1 MGKAIMLLLTLLMP
15 LMAVADHHKDVGR
28 DWHRGDLFAAADADK
43 DGKVSVDEHEAM
55 IADMAVKGRERFN
68 EMDAD
73 SDGYVTKEEAKAMR
87 KTIRERMKK
96 VGKAFRKTMKELK
109 D

>member
-1 MGKAIMLLLTLLMP
+1 MTKIIILILTLL
-15 LMAVADHHKDVGR
+15 LSVMAVADHHKDVGR
-28 DWHRGDLFAAADADK
+28 YRHRGDLFAAADADK
-43 DGKVSVDEHEAM
+43 DGKVSFDEHEAM
-55 IADMAVKGRERFN
+55 IAEMAVKGRERFN

-96 VGKAFRKTMKELK
+96 LAKLLGKL
-109 D
+109 

>member
-1 MGKAIMLLLTLLMP
+1 MNNAIILILTLL
-15 LMAVADHHKDVGR
+15 LSVMAVADHHKDVGR

-43 DGKVSVDEHEAM
+43 DGKVSLDEHEVM
-55 IADMAVKGRERFN
+55 IAKMAVKGRERFN

-87 KTIRERMKK
+87 KTIRKRMKK
-96 VGKAFRKTMKELK
+96 VGKAFRKTMKELE

>member
-1 MGKAIMLLLTLLMP
+1 MNNAIMLLLTLLMP
-15 LMAVADHHKDVGR
+15 LMAVADHHKDVGGDR
-28 DWHRGDLFAAADADK
+28 HRGDLFAAADADK
-43 DGKVSVDEHEAM
+43 DGKVSFDEHEAM
-55 IADMAVKGRERFN
+55 IAEMAVKGRERFN

>member
-1 MGKAIMLLLTLLMP
+1 
-15 LMAVADHHKDVGR
+15 
-28 DWHRGDLFAAADADK
+28 
-43 DGKVSVDEHEAM
+43 M
-55 IADMAVKGRERFN
+55 IAEMAVKGRERFN
-68 EMDAD
+68 EMDTD

-96 VGKAFRKTMKELK
+96 AGKAFRKTMKELE